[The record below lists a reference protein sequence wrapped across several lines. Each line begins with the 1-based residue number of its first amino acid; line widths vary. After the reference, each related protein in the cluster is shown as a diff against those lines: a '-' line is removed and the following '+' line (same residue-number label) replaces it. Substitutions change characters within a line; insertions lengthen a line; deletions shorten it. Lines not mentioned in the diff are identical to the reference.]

1 MNPYS
6 FLLIKCLVIVFDL
19 WLNIFLFSQ
28 IMFSNGIACNLPF
41 SCMNIKHDTGSDELL
56 SKIAREPI
64 ILNVYDMYWINEYT
78 NNIGLGVFH
87 SGLFKIT
94 NPYSIL
100 IILHFIT

>member
-1 MNPYS
+1 
-6 FLLIKCLVIVFDL
+6 
-19 WLNIFLFSQ
+19 
-28 IMFSNGIACNLPF
+28 MFSNGIACNLPF

-94 NPYSIL
+94 NP
-100 IILHFIT
+100 